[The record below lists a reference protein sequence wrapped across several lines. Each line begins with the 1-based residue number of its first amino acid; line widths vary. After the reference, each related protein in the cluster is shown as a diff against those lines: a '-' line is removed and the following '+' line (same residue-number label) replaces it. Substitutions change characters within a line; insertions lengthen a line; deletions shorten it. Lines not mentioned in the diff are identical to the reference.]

1 MGQTLDDNQTDVA
14 TVFMIDDPQSTSSNT
29 YSVRVINDNSQ
40 TFFLNRSESDTNSN
54 VGGRFG
60 STLTVIEVAD
70 LSANF
75 TG

>member
-1 MGQTLDDNQTDVA
+1 LGQTHDGNQVDAGTA
-14 TVFMIDDPQSTSSNT
+14 WMIDDPQSTSSLT
-29 YSVRVINDNSQ
+29 YSVRVVNDNNQ
-40 TFFLNRSESDTNSN
+40 TFYLNRSESDTNSN